1 MTTDFFKFE
10 DKEYDLPFLNDD
22 PRFTARNVA
31 ILIIGFLIASAIP
44 YLIPPTGNGLLKA
57 ILITFP
63 PLLAVVYVFKDD
75 MSNIFRIPKPGD
87 ILIVITGFILM
98 LILSTIANNIGSA
111 LGIAKLTENAVNGSP
126 SVLIICAVIQLLGE
140 ELIKFIPL
148 IIIVAY
154 LYKSIGRKA
163 AIIAAIIISQILFS
177 LFNMPEHGFAIGSLL
192 LHLGFGSVVLPFVY
206 VKRKNLLLC
215 YMIFISKFMVFYAI
229 HVLGI

>member
-10 DKEYDLPFLNDD
+10 DKEYDLPLLNDD

-44 YLIPPTGNGLLKA
+44 YLIPPTGNGLLRA
-57 ILITFP
+57 ILITSS

-75 MSNIFRIPKPGD
+75 MSNIFRMPKPKD
-87 ILIVITGFILM
+87 IIIVIIGFILM
-98 LILSTIANNIGSA
+98 LVFAMIANIIGSA
-111 LGIAKLTENAVNGSP
+111 LGIASLTPNAINASP
-126 SVLIICAVIQLLGE
+126 LVLIICAVIQLPGE

-163 AIIAAIIISQILFS
+163 AIIVAIIVSQILFA
-177 LFNMPEHGFAIGSLL
+177 LVHLPTHGFAIGALL
-192 LHLGFGSVVLPFVY
+192 LHIGFGSIVLPFVY
-206 VKRKNLLLC
+206 VKNKNLVLC
-215 YMIFISKFMVFYAI
+215 CMIFISKFMIFYAVHI
-229 HVLGI
+229 LGI